1 MLNRIKTQFEIRSE
15 CWWPQNGNMDDEMTE
30 QERERERETLTVW
43 LKNYKNV
50 YGTLLSASDSTP
62 TGDSRCILRT
72 KIARAFSKPQSPVW
86 LWTQFPGVGVHR
98 VFIGPLG
105 NKAVFARHWS
115 VATMSTSQEELG
127 WICEVFGKW
136 NSNSGT
142 YFVASKQYVL
152 ICFTYIYCCFC
163 INYSAFI
170 LINSNV
176 FCIWKLKFFVL
187 HFSGHW
193 PVWRTPPAVRWSS
206 GGACSSFWQGGWC
219 QQCAVTG
226 IRPWVYQSC
235 RGQRCSAPQ
244 SCYKHSVQ
252 PLIMWIWISVDA
264 EMFLREQCVI
274 SFLLVTLMC
283 VTELT
288 LLAAGGSSSWL

>member
-1 MLNRIKTQFEIRSE
+1 MKWQSK
-15 CWWPQNGNMDDEMTE
+15 
-30 QERERERETLTVW
+30 RERERETLTVW

-142 YFVASKQYVL
+142 YFVASKQDILEGSCKFV
-152 ICFTYIYCCFC
+152 CFDLFYIHLLLFLYKLFS
-163 INYSAFI
+163 IYSYQFKRI
-170 LINSNV
+170 LHLEIEV
-176 FCIWKLKFFVL
+176 FCFAFLGTLTCLKNSSSSEVVQRWCMFQFLAGWLMSAVCSNRDKAL
-187 HFSGHW
+187 GLSILQ
-193 PVWRTPPAVRWSS
+193 RT
-206 GGACSSFWQGGWC
+206 
-219 QQCAVTG
+219 
-226 IRPWVYQSC
+226 
-235 RGQRCSAPQ
+235 
-244 SCYKHSVQ
+244 
-252 PLIMWIWISVDA
+252 
-264 EMFLREQCVI
+264 EMFSPSE
-274 SFLLVTLMC
+274 LL
-283 VTELT
+283 
-288 LLAAGGSSSWL
+288 